1 MGEWIVGA
9 AINILGSIGINLGT
23 NLLKLGHNQRER
35 ECAAEGG
42 KLPHRKSVVQ
52 FQAWRAGLIVFF
64 FGNCLNF
71 ISFGY
76 AAQSLLAAL
85 GSVQFISNIGFAYFV
100 LHELVTSRIILATAF
115 IVVGNAFLVAFGN
128 HQSPVFTPDELLRN
142 YKNHMYLVYCAVL
155 LIIIALHHAAYRKG
169 RQLVHEQGSNTN
181 RNWHFLMPFCY
192 AVVSGAVG
200 THSVL
205 FAKSLSILLRLT
217 LNGESQ
223 LDGWFTYLLLSLFFV
238 TAAFWMVRLNDGL
251 SMFDAILIVPMLQIS
266 WTTFS
271 IFTGFVYFQEY
282 RVFDG
287 FRVCMFIV
295 GIVALFVGILL
306 LAPQGSSSNSEAF
319 KVTKP
324 DDVESA
330 SLIANADRP
339 LVSEQGR
346 LSRARGVIQSIA
358 VDALSMVGRA
368 KTAYKMT
375 MGFGQDQ
382 IHASSVF
389 SMPMVSSSRSSW
401 RNPSLY
407 NDWLSSSSSFP
418 PPAIDEEVLT
428 SDRVSIPQ
436 DV

>member
-1 MGEWIVGA
+1 M
-9 AINILGSIGINLGT
+9 
-23 NLLKLGHNQRER
+23 
-35 ECAAEGG
+35 EG
-42 KLPHRKSVVQ
+42 
-52 FQAWRAGLIVFF
+52 
-64 FGNCLNF
+64 
-71 ISFGY
+71 
-76 AAQSLLAAL
+76 
-85 GSVQFISNIGFAYFV
+85 
-100 LHELVTSRIILATAF
+100 RIILATAF

-330 SLIANADRP
+330 SLIANADRKATSFRTRKAFEGERCYP
-339 LVSEQGR
+339 EHC
-346 LSRARGVIQSIA
+346 SRRFVHG
-358 VDALSMVGRA
+358 G
-368 KTAYKMT
+368 
-375 MGFGQDQ
+375 
-382 IHASSVF
+382 
-389 SMPMVSSSRSSW
+389 
-401 RNPSLY
+401 
-407 NDWLSSSSSFP
+407 
-418 PPAIDEEVLT
+418 
-428 SDRVSIPQ
+428 
-436 DV
+436 